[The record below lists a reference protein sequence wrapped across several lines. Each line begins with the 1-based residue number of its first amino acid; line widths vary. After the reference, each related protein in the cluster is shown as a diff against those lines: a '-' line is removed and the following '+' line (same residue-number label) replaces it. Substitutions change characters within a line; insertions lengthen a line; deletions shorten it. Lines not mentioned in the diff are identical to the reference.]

1 MVKVTLINSQKT
13 KTKQNGEHVGNW
25 RKDNADHREGKNL
38 GEFGSPSSTL

>member
-25 RKDNADHREGKNL
+25 RKDNAGHREENL